1 MSFYEIVERYR
12 DFDVPHFFDQ
22 VSDQDVIRSL
32 AKEKPGPMDFLTLLS
47 PRAAG
52 HLEVMARKAHHLT
65 VQYFGRTIQMFIP
78 LYISN
83 YCNNG
88 CAYCGFNHRNPILR
102 RRLSLEEIEIEAEAI
117 AKTGM
122 QHVLFLTGEAQHMT
136 PMSYLVDA
144 AQLLKKH
151 FASVAIEV
159 YPLEVD
165 DYRQLYGA
173 GVDSMTMF
181 QETYDEDV
189 YKRVHLAGKKM
200 DYQWRLN
207 GPERAAMAGMRV
219 VNLGALLGLSE
230 PRRDMFFTGL
240 HARYLE
246 NKYIDTEVAISL
258 PRFNE
263 AEGDFQPDY
272 LVDDKT
278 FVQFMT
284 ALRIFLPRSGVTV
297 STRENAT
304 FRDHILPLGVTRY
317 SAGSSTGVGGYTE
330 VPEGQT
336 PQFEITDVRSVAQ
349 VADAILAQGYQPIY
363 KDWDCI

>member
-52 HLEVMARKAHHLT
+52 HLEVMAGKAHQLT

-88 CAYCGFNHRNPILR
+88 CAYCGFNQKNPILR

-159 YPLEVD
+159 
-165 DYRQLYGA
+165 
-173 GVDSMTMF
+173 
-181 QETYDEDV
+181 
-189 YKRVHLAGKKM
+189 
-200 DYQWRLN
+200 
-207 GPERAAMAGMRV
+207 
-219 VNLGALLGLSE
+219 
-230 PRRDMFFTGL
+230 
-240 HARYLE
+240 
-246 NKYIDTEVAISL
+246 
-258 PRFNE
+258 
-263 AEGDFQPDY
+263 
-272 LVDDKT
+272 
-278 FVQFMT
+278 
-284 ALRIFLPRSGVTV
+284 
-297 STRENAT
+297 
-304 FRDHILPLGVTRY
+304 
-317 SAGSSTGVGGYTE
+317 
-330 VPEGQT
+330 
-336 PQFEITDVRSVAQ
+336 
-349 VADAILAQGYQPIY
+349 
-363 KDWDCI
+363 

>member
-1 MSFYEIVERYR
+1 MSFYEVVKQYR
-12 DFDVPHFFDQ
+12 DFDVPRFFDQ
-22 VSDQDVIRSL
+22 VTDADIARSL

-52 HLEVMARKAHHLT
+52 HLEAMARKAHLLT

-83 YCNNG
+83 HCNNG
-88 CAYCGFNHRNPILR
+88 CAYCGFNHKNPILR
-102 RRLSLEEIEIEAEAI
+102 RKLSLEEIEVEAKAI

-122 QHVLFLTGEAQHMT
+122 QHVLFLTGENQHMT
-136 PMSYLVDA
+136 PMSYLIDA
-144 AQLLKKH
+144 SKLLKRY

-159 YPLEVD
+159 YPLSVEE
-165 DYRQLYGA
+165 YRDLHQA

-181 QETYDEDV
+181 QETYDEAV

-200 DYQWRLN
+200 DYHWRLN
-207 GPERAAMAGMRV
+207 APERAAQGGMRV

-230 PRRDMFFTGL
+230 PRREIFFTGL

-246 NKYIDTEVAISL
+246 DKYLETESAISL

-284 ALRIFLPRSGVTV
+284 ALRIFLPRAGLTI
-297 STRENAT
+297 STRESAI
-304 FRDHILPLGVTRY
+304 FRDRILQLGATRY

-330 VPEGQT
+330 VPDGQT
-336 PQFEITDVRSVAQ
+336 PQFEITDSRSVDE
-349 VADAILAQGYQPIY
+349 VAEAIIAQGYQPIY
-363 KDWDCI
+363 KDWDAI